1 MRRKSRS
8 NYGSEEISKKV
19 EVKLPPL
26 SDSNSNTNVNM
37 PSPQLGVS
45 LLPRTLRISPS
56 RPITRAHILA
66 LYKEQLRVAHSYS
79 AYNFKHYF
87 VRRARHQFR
96 VELPAL
102 IEAAA
107 SAASTSA
114 PSSSIESPKSAA
126 KEEENSIYAPITST
140 PTSSPSTSVSTLTS
154 SEQVLRTWYDE
165 ALKELGVLARGSIV
179 NRLYEAP
186 KLVVEGRG
194 RVMIVGGGGAGAEAA

>member
-1 MRRKSRS
+1 
-8 NYGSEEISKKV
+8 
-19 EVKLPPL
+19 
-26 SDSNSNTNVNM
+26 M
-37 PSPQLGVS
+37 PSAQLGVS

-79 AYNFKHYF
+79 AYNFRHYF
-87 VRRARHQFR
+87 IRRARHQFR

-102 IEAAA
+102 VEAAA

-114 PSSSIESPKSAA
+114 PSSSIDSPTSAA

-140 PTSSPSTSVSTLTS
+140 PTSSSTSVSTLTS

>member
-1 MRRKSRS
+1 M
-8 NYGSEEISKKV
+8 
-19 EVKLPPL
+19 
-26 SDSNSNTNVNM
+26 
-37 PSPQLGVS
+37 
-45 LLPRTLRISPS
+45 
-56 RPITRAHILA
+56 
-66 LYKEQLRVAHSYS
+66 
-79 AYNFKHYF
+79 
-87 VRRARHQFR
+87 
-96 VELPAL
+96 
-102 IEAAA
+102 EAAA

-114 PSSSIESPKSAA
+114 PSSSIDSPTSAA

-140 PTSSPSTSVSTLTS
+140 PTSSSTSVSTLTS